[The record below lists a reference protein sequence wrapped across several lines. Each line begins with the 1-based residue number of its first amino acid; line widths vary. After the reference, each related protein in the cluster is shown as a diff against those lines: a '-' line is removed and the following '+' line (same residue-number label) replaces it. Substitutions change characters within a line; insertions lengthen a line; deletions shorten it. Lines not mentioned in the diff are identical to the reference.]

1 MTNLTSILLPNI
13 LRQEDNINQDNK
25 VKFKKQRPSIVM
37 QLLSRYINKKIED
50 ANSSEIS
57 EYMIFKKKADTEY
70 DKIRK
75 RQTSY
80 NYYASIK
87 LFDIF
92 SFSRSKLDF

>member
-75 RQTSY
+75 LQ
-80 NYYASIK
+80 
-87 LFDIF
+87 L
-92 SFSRSKLDF
+92 LH